1 MAKLQE
7 TSPIFYLDKAYQSQL
22 TQIRLDSVEG
32 VFAFKQGQSLTKSNL
47 ASWRHRIRFQLP
59 NGQYAYLKRYDRPPL
74 SIQLKAWTQHRR
86 RAFLSGFDMGPVED
100 LQQVDVAVPRTIA
113 CGGQWQGL
121 LEKRSFIITL
131 ELEKARSL
139 EKRLPDCFHA
149 QTAAAWNQRKDFTR
163 QLADFI
169 RRFHA
174 TGYRHRDLYLAHIFL
189 SEDGALSLIDLHRCF
204 RPLLK
209 ERFRIK
215 DLAQLHYSCDGS
227 LISLADRI
235 RFYRAYRQ
243 TQKLSAADKA
253 CIRKIHAKALR
264 IAHHDRKHGRVVPF
278 QKKRRKGTPGC

>member
-1 MAKLQE
+1 M
-7 TSPIFYLDKAYQSQL
+7 
-22 TQIRLDSVEG
+22 RRV
-32 VFAFKQGQSLTKSNL
+32 
-47 ASWRHRIRFQLP
+47 HRAQV
-59 NGQYAYLKRYDRPPL
+59 NTG
-74 SIQLKAWTQHRR
+74 
-86 RAFLSGFDMGPVED
+86 D
-100 LQQVDVAVPRTIA
+100 LQQVNVAVPRTIA

-139 EKRLPDCFHA
+139 EKQLPDCFHA
-149 QTAAAWNQRKDFTR
+149 ENAAAWNQQKTFTR

-189 SEDGALSLIDLHRCF
+189 SEDEMLSLIDLHRCF
-204 RPLLK
+204 RPLFFK

-227 LISLADRI
+227 LVSLADRI

-243 TQKLSAADKA
+243 TQKLSAADKV

-278 QKKRRKGTPGC
+278 QKRTDGC